1 MQRAP
6 AASPPS
12 PVPPQPE
19 DSRTP
24 SESRNAPG
32 SSPRATTSV
41 PDCPDSSNRKPPG
54 PGPPPEQPGK
64 RPNDSASQPDSQ
76 LRPQPQHTALH
87 PKSGAQGQRKP
98 LPGYPR
104 QPSAP
109 RLPHP
114 LPPITALLQPPPQYP
129 QAPPGSSPDQV
140 PRPLSGHLAP
150 SPSRPESCPPSR
162 RPLPLM
168 PPHDSHGRP
177 SVLPTIPPLP
187 STTSTLDSSHN
198 AALTEYAAARE
209 RTHQHRPF
217 KCNVCSQRFSRNH
230 DLKRHERI
238 HVAAK
243 PFQCDRC
250 HKYFSRKDALK
261 RHSLVKACVERKP
274 GPPNPS
280 PSPDPPETHESEDG
294 GTKTKAYKVLEPT
307 LKRHRSVTDFG
318 PA

>member
-19 DSRTP
+19 NSPALSD
-24 SESRNAPG
+24 SRNAPE
-32 SSPRATTSV
+32 SSPRATAGV
-41 PDCPDSSNRKPPG
+41 RDCSGPSDVKPPG
-54 PGPPPEQPGK
+54 PGSPREQPRR
-64 RPNDSASQPDSQ
+64 RPKDSGSQPDTR
-76 LRPQPQHTALH
+76 LRPQSQHTALH
-87 PKSGAQGQRKP
+87 PRGGGAQGQRKP
-98 LPGYPR
+98 LPDYPR

-129 QAPPGSSPDQV
+129 QGPSGSSPSQA
-140 PRPLSGHLAP
+140 PGSLSGHLAP
-150 SPSRPESCPPSR
+150 PPGRPASCPPSR

-168 PPHDSHGRP
+168 SPHDSQGRP
-177 SVLPTIPPLP
+177 SPLPTVPSLP
-187 STTSTLDSSHN
+187 SSTASLDSSHG
-198 AALTEYAAARE
+198 AAPSEYAAARE
-209 RTHQHRPF
+209 RPHQYRPF

-250 HKYFSRKDALK
+250 HKHFSRKDALK
-261 RHSLVKACVERKP
+261 VWLRLQCAGRWWSALANVRPSL
-274 GPPNPS
+274 
-280 PSPDPPETHESEDG
+280 
-294 GTKTKAYKVLEPT
+294 
-307 LKRHRSVTDFG
+307 
-318 PA
+318 